1 MKKILFG
8 LIATVFFGLS
18 ANAQEVSKE
27 KVENDLINGSI
38 SFYNSISS
46 FYKTGMTEKDFFN
59 SLSNE
64 QGFNNQSTEAK
75 NVLSV
80 AYKLLTNKA
89 SNDQVKKD
97 LYKPFTLLTNKS
109 LELVYTGKAENL
121 DQASAILF
129 GVKNDMPQTK
139 LSTKSKG
146 PNGNVDF
153 ITNLGCEWWQIGCHL
168 KWLFGTKDGRDTLKS
183 IIEVVALII
192 KFL

>member
-1 MKKILFG
+1 MKKLLFG
-8 LIATVFFGLS
+8 LIATVFFGMS
-18 ANAQEVSKE
+18 ANAQEVLKE

-38 SFYNSISS
+38 SFYNSVSS
-46 FYKTGMTEKDFFN
+46 FYKAGMTEKDFFN

-64 QGFNNQSTEAK
+64 QGFDNQSTEAK

-109 LELVYTGKAENL
+109 LQLVYSGEAENL

-129 GVKNDMPQTK
+129 GVNNDILQTK

-146 PNGNVDF
+146 PNGEVDF
-153 ITNLGCEWWQIGCHL
+153 KANLGCRWYQIGCHL
-168 KWLFGTKDGRDTLKS
+168 NWLFNTKDGRDTLKA
-183 IIEVVALII
+183 IIEVATLII